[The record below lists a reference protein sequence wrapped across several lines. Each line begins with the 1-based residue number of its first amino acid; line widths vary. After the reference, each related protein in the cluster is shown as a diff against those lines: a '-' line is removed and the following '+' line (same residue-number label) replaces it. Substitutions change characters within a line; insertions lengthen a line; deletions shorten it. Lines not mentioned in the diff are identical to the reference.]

1 MNDTPNMF
9 GPDATADEGM
19 TRRQTLLSGA
29 ALAISRLAA
38 GGTAP
43 ASALAAL
50 GIATQAEAQPAV
62 TPPQTGGSGAASPE
76 TSPAPSP
83 ASTCS
88 TGAATSGIVTPG
100 RDSSGTSLAGN
111 VGIVIGPVRRRSA
124 SSAAASASSSV

>member
-29 ALAISRLAA
+29 ALAVSRLAA

-62 TPPQTGGSGAASPE
+62 MHSKSGSRNRFMNEPANRPE
-76 TSPAPSP
+76 VTKARAGYLWQSTSQ
-83 ASTCS
+83 
-88 TGAATSGIVTPG
+88 
-100 RDSSGTSLAGN
+100 
-111 VGIVIGPVRRRSA
+111 
-124 SSAAASASSSV
+124 